1 MKSSTLAY
9 NVLLIEVVEW
19 EKYHKS
25 YMNMKEIISFYDAL
39 KSKNKFLSTILLIL
53 FNLEGCKSIDVKDKP
68 DLLPYMM
75 KPVSLLSA
83 KSPRNL
89 ESVWPELMDKMEQK
103 LKKMPV
109 LGRITGIKELN
120 NKLDV
125 NPKLRSAYKTY
136 ISTLTLTGISDK
148 EIALKLEDEFES
160 PHFLLLDFLSFPCT
174 KECPSDEQW
183 VIRLKLIEVKT
194 GDIIYRARLAHKID
208 EDEQDPNSYHVL
220 AQKLISNVMAE
231 FQSGFIVP
239 WHRWRYEHMKKVSD
253 IKPRSEMGI

>member
-1 MKSSTLAY
+1 
-9 NVLLIEVVEW
+9 
-19 EKYHKS
+19 
-25 YMNMKEIISFYDAL
+25 MNMGKYIYSYNELISISSF
-39 KSKNKFLSTILLIL
+39 KWSILLIL
-53 FNLEGCKSIDVKDKP
+53 FTLEGCKSIDVKDKP

-103 LKKMPV
+103 LKNMPV
-109 LGRITGIKELN
+109 LGRITGIKKLN
-120 NKLDV
+120 KKLGV
-125 NPKLRSAYKTY
+125 NPKLRSAYKKY

-183 VIRLKLIEVKT
+183 VIRLKLIEVNT
-194 GDIIYRARLAHKID
+194 GDIIYRARLAHKLD
-208 EDEQDPNSYHVL
+208 EAEKNPDSYHSL
-220 AQKLISNVMAE
+220 AEKLISDVLSE
-231 FQSGFIVP
+231 FQAGFIVP
-239 WHRWRYEHMKKVSD
+239 WHRWRYEHMKKVSE
-253 IKPRSEMGI
+253 INSRSEMGI